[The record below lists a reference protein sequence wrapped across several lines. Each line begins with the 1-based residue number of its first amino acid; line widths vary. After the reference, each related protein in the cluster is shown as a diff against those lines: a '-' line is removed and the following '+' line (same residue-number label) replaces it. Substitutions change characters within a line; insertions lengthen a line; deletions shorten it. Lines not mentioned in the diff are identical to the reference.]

1 MKKNRGGGG
10 GRGRGGGGGVK
21 RPSGAPGPLK
31 KLPVFANQVPFR
43 FDPATDA
50 WTEVVLP
57 TPTDG
62 GARKKPGSRPPMP
75 HQPAA
80 STQPS
85 PDHKAEAETEAA
97 ETETTPVVEVEVG
110 GGRTYKVCT
119 MNVLFDLYGNERIQ
133 TKRRM
138 PALID
143 LLRDT
148 DADIIGLQVQHRASR
163 GDNHEWCLIV
173 CRVVCVVCVVCGV
186 VSCGGES

>member
-10 GRGRGGGGGVK
+10 GRGRGGGGVK

-50 WTEVVLP
+50 WTEVILP

-62 GARKKPGSRPPMP
+62 GARKKPGSRPPVP
-75 HQPAA
+75 RQPAA
-80 STQPS
+80 STTQPS
-85 PDHKAEAETEAA
+85 PDHEAEAEADTETEAK
-97 ETETTPVVEVEVG
+97 PVVEVEVG
-110 GGRTYKVCT
+110 SGRTYKVCT

-148 DADIIGLQVQHRASR
+148 DADIIGLQVQRRLISR
-163 GDNHEWCLIV
+163 
-173 CRVVCVVCVVCGV
+173 R
-186 VSCGGES
+186 